1 MTNTTMTDT
10 TFDTSAR
17 SDSYLD
23 AILNPDLD
31 PAIIPTVHELD
42 DLMCAMDLHVAFNR
56 EAKAELRETGSV
68 AGTRNKLAR
77 TYTALNKR
85 LGSSRKLGVQ
95 GEVLQQQFR
104 DLLDNQYQPTAET
117 VATLAKITEAT
128 SRASLNNTVTTW
140 SGHTAFTLFDATCRD
155 LRTVLTRYRTVRGL
169 PPAPDLLALA
179 KAPHSLI
186 LAVSYLMAKA
196 GPAILNAAADKDAA
210 TLDLKVWERI
220 TNVTTVNQLVQAY
233 ETLQHE
239 RLQLEEL
246 DRLACNEGILIG
258 AIKGVAGVFSSLAE
272 WTREFAPLS
281 NPNAELLALAVNNS
295 LDHLR
300 ATGSTRARF

>member
-210 TLDLKVWERI
+210 TLDPEGLGTDHQRHHRQSTGAGI
-220 TNVTTVNQLVQAY
+220 RNPSARAASTGGTGPSG
-233 ETLQHE
+233 LQRGHPDW
-239 RLQLEEL
+239 RDQG
-246 DRLACNEGILIG
+246 CGG
-258 AIKGVAGVFSSLAE
+258 GVFQ
-272 WTREFAPLS
+272 P
-281 NPNAELLALAVNNS
+281 
-295 LDHLR
+295 
-300 ATGSTRARF
+300 G

>member
-1 MTNTTMTDT
+1 MTDT

-17 SDSYLD
+17 FDSYLD

-31 PAIIPTVHELD
+31 PAITPAVHELD
-42 DLMCAMDLHVAFNR
+42 DLMYAMDLHHAFNR
-56 EAKAELRETGSV
+56 EAEAELRETGSV

-77 TYTALNKR
+77 TYTALNKHKL

-117 VATLAKITEAT
+117 AATLAKITEAA
-128 SRASLNNTVTTW
+128 SRASLINTATTW

-155 LRTVLTRYRTVRGL
+155 LQALLIRYRSVMGQ
-169 PPAPDLLALA
+169 PPSAALLALA
-179 KAPHSLI
+179 KAPQNLL
-186 LAVSYLMAKA
+186 LAVSYLMAEA
-196 GPAILNAAADKDAA
+196 VPAILNAAADKDAA
-210 TLDLKVWERI
+210 KLDLKVWERVC
-220 TNVTTVNQLVQAY
+220 NLTTVNQLVQAH

-246 DRLACNEGILIG
+246 DRLARNEGILIG
-258 AIKGVAGVFSSLAE
+258 AVQGVARMFSSLAD
-272 WTREFAPLS
+272 WTRDYAPLS
-281 NPNAELLALAVNNS
+281 NPHAELLALAAKNS
-295 LDHLR
+295 LDLLR
-300 ATGSTRARF
+300 ATASAF